1 MPATVTGDRCSWL
14 AQGSD
19 VQTFGKQGQSGKA
32 GKVGSQGKNSDSLT
46 LFLDGSPL
54 KLDISGQKGVD
65 GENGS
70 NGSDG
75 NCSGQPGNV
84 TRNLQAAGGG

>member
-1 MPATVTGDRCSWL
+1 MPTTVTGDRCSWL

-32 GKVGSQGKNSDSLT
+32 GKVGSQGRNSDSLT

-75 NCSGQPGNV
+75 SYSSDSSNRGASV
-84 TRNLQAAGGG
+84 

>member
-1 MPATVTGDRCSWL
+1 VTGDRCSWL

-46 LFLDGSPL
+46 LFLDVLP
-54 KLDISGQKGVD
+54 
-65 GENGS
+65 
-70 NGSDG
+70 
-75 NCSGQPGNV
+75 
-84 TRNLQAAGGG
+84 

>member
-1 MPATVTGDRCSWL
+1 MPPTVTGDRCSWL

-75 NCSGQPGNV
+75 NC
-84 TRNLQAAGGG
+84 